1 MVLQDHFLFLQ
12 FWGFILIQQGNQHL
26 PSKQSDKTQ
35 NCGGKSLPK
44 VSRRRK
50 VMNKQGL
57 PDDADRWLNTTMITW
72 IIMIVIG
79 GIAVAVY
86 RLVR

>member
-1 MVLQDHFLFLQ
+1 
-12 FWGFILIQQGNQHL
+12 
-26 PSKQSDKTQ
+26 
-35 NCGGKSLPK
+35 
-44 VSRRRK
+44 
-50 VMNKQGL
+50 MNKQGL